1 MKKALAI
8 LAIAALSASCAQDK
22 CTVKGSI
29 ESYLDFNEGD
39 FMIMVD
45 NLTQQIDTAA
55 LASDGSFT
63 FTCPAS
69 NETIKQIM
77 LVDGGVPDTPSA
89 VTLIPEAGNI
99 KIDFKAPKVIQ
110 GGVLNDKFQ
119 AYNEAVTAIVNGYTS
134 KARELSGNLTGAEL
148 EAAINEVADDAQ
160 SKLSELNMDTFNAN
174 KDNVIGLYALTDM
187 AYDFATVADF
197 DKALEGAA
205 DFIVNYEPFR
215 NIRAGLEKMESTSVG
230 RMFADF
236 KGETANG
243 KPVSLSDY
251 VGKGKWVLADFWASW
266 CGPCKEE
273 IPRIIAVYKKYAGKD
288 FTVVGIPISDER
300 EDTDKALKDLGIK
313 YDQIFVGHD
322 STPAE
327 VYGISTIPHLILF
340 APDGTIAKRNLRGDS
355 IEEAVKEALQK

>member
-1 MKKALAI
+1 MKKFLAI
-8 LAIAALSASCAQDK
+8 LAITALSASCAQDK

-29 ESYLDFNEGD
+29 QSYLDFNEGD

-69 NETIKQIM
+69 TETIKQIM
-77 LVDGGVPDTPSA
+77 LVYGGVPDTPSA
-89 VTLIPEAGNI
+89 IMLIPEAGNL
-99 KIDFKAPKVIQ
+99 KIDFQSPQVVQ
-110 GGVLNDKFQ
+110 GGALNNKFQ
-119 AYNEAVTAIVNGYTS
+119 AYNDAVAAIVNDYTS
-134 KARELSGNLTGAEL
+134 KARKLSGSLTGAEL
-148 EAAINEVADDAQ
+148 EAAVNEVADDAQ
-160 SKLSELNMDTFNAN
+160 SQLSELNMDTFNAN
-174 KDNVIGLYALTDM
+174 KDNIIGLYALTDM
-187 AYDFATVADF
+187 VYDFATLADF

-215 NIRAGLEKMESTSVG
+215 NIRAELEKMDNTSVG
-230 RMFADF
+230 HKFADF
-236 KGETANG
+236 KGKTADG

-288 FTVVGIPISDER
+288 FTVIGIPISDER

-313 YDQIFVGHD
+313 YDQIFVGD
-322 STPAE
+322 DTTPIEA
-327 VYGISTIPHLILF
+327 YGISTIPHLILF
-340 APDGTIAKRNLRGDS
+340 APDGTVAKRNLRGDS
-355 IEEAVKEALQK
+355 IEEAVKEALRI

>member
-1 MKKALAI
+1 MKKFLAI
-8 LAIAALSASCAQDK
+8 LAIIALSASCAQDK

-29 ESYLDFNEGD
+29 QSYLDFNEGD

-69 NETIKQIM
+69 TETIKQIM
-77 LVDGGVPDTPSA
+77 LVYGGVPDTPSA
-89 VTLIPEAGNI
+89 IMLIPEAGNL
-99 KIDFKAPKVIQ
+99 KIDFQSPQVVQ
-110 GGVLNDKFQ
+110 GGALNNKFQ
-119 AYNEAVTAIVNGYTS
+119 AYNDAVAAIVNDYTS
-134 KARELSGNLTGAEL
+134 KARKLSGSLTGAEL

-160 SKLSELNMDTFNAN
+160 SQLSELNMDTFNAN
-174 KDNVIGLYALTDM
+174 KDNIIGLYALTDM
-187 AYDFATVADF
+187 VYDFATLADF

-215 NIRAGLEKMESTSVG
+215 NIRAELEKMDNTSVG
-230 RMFADF
+230 HKFADF
-236 KGETANG
+236 KGKTADG

-288 FTVVGIPISDER
+288 FTVIGIPISDER

-313 YDQIFVGHD
+313 YDQIFVGD
-322 STPAE
+322 DTTPIEA
-327 VYGISTIPHLILF
+327 YGISTIPHLILF
-340 APDGTIAKRNLRGDS
+340 APDGTVAKRNLRGDS
-355 IEEAVKEALQK
+355 IEEAVKEALQI